1 MESSPIFS
9 KAHDESYQLQII
21 TGIQLFE
28 LLQASKEKSLSSA
41 RQIPNI
47 GLMRDILKVRAHE
60 SSLFISN
67 PLLILELLEQRG
79 DEFKE
84 SPVKDM

>member
-28 LLQASKEKSLSSA
+28 LLQASKEVFRLVITVVWLTQVRINAQDNERTCDMKNPCGQNSAKMSL
-41 RQIPNI
+41 
-47 GLMRDILKVRAHE
+47 LKE
-60 SSLFISN
+60 
-67 PLLILELLEQRG
+67 
-79 DEFKE
+79 
-84 SPVKDM
+84 KDG